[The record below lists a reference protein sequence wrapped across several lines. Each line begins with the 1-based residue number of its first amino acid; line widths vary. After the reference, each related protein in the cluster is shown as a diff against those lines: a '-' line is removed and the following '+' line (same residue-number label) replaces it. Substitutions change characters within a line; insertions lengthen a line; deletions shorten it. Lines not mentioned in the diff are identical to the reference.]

1 MFIVSVQKLDI
12 WETAVFKSLAPKESE
27 GLQKGDT
34 YWKKLDMKFW
44 KKIEMFWNA
53 IDFFPQWFTSGE
65 ILLNTQLHNGWNHD
79 IGEAQHARF
88 SDHNSREE

>member
-34 YWKKLDMKFW
+34 Y
-44 KKIEMFWNA
+44 
-53 IDFFPQWFTSGE
+53 
-65 ILLNTQLHNGWNHD
+65 
-79 IGEAQHARF
+79 
-88 SDHNSREE
+88 